1 MNDRQIPWFGIAIIV
16 VGVAILLTRLHLVDL
31 EFSNVFWPLMMG
43 LAVVNVTR
51 GFAKERRGQIFG
63 GTVWFLYSLFFF
75 LRSADFIEVR
85 PHMFIPASFITL
97 GIAFLMLYVNNFRD
111 WYFVIPACIL

>member
-1 MNDRQIPWFGIAIIV
+1 M
-16 VGVAILLTRLHLVDL
+16 

-63 GTVWFLYSLFFF
+63 GTVWFL
-75 LRSADFIEVR
+75 RR
-85 PHMFIPASFITL
+85 PDPTGRVDVAARYEILHRWLAPL
-97 GIAFLMLYVNNFRD
+97 GLLVAVLALVLVLMGKT
-111 WYFVIPACIL
+111 